1 MSDDFKTVDKT
12 EEHTQKNPS
21 LVGATF
27 IKYFF
32 IAAITII
39 ILYFLASFVLPMFG
53 RGGEA
58 PAGNNGSGVSVDV
71 GIDSPGEG
79 E

>member
-1 MSDDFKTVDKT
+1 MSDDFKSVDKK
-12 EEHTQKNPS
+12 EQHTQKNPS

-32 IAAITII
+32 IALITIV

-58 PAGNNGSGVSVDV
+58 PSGNNGNSGSVNV
-71 GIDSPGEG
+71 EVDSSG
-79 E
+79 

>member
-1 MSDDFKTVDKT
+1 MSDDFKSVDKK
-12 EEHTQKNPS
+12 EQHTQKNPS

-39 ILYFLASFVLPMFG
+39 ILYFLASYVLPMFG
-53 RGGEA
+53 RGGET
-58 PAGNNGSGVSVDV
+58 PSGSGGTVDV
-71 GIDSPGEG
+71 EIDVSGEG